1 VKADRRLI
9 LALLL
14 VTVAGLAPVCAKTFS
29 FSADQTTIVLA
40 KGKERTVLTGNARI
54 VSEDTTILAHQI
66 EIYGNNF
73 RYATCRGNVRVTDR
87 KQNVYLTSDSLYFDR
102 EADITRA
109 EGNVIM
115 EDREN
120 ETIVKGGFLENQNK
134 DKSTIV
140 QIGVRILGEDLTT
153 RSEFARY
160 QRADN
165 VLELSGLPVV
175 YWKGD
180 QYEAS
185 RIVINLDSDEI
196 TLQGDVSGTITS
208 EDSNANGSTQNNEAK
223 P

>member
-1 VKADRRLI
+1 VKADRCFI
-9 LALLL
+9 LGLLFIAA
-14 VTVAGLAPVCAKTFS
+14 AGLAPVYAKTFS

-109 EGNVIM
+109 EGNVVM

-165 VLELSGLPVV
+165 ILELSGLPVV

-208 EDSNANGSTQNNEAK
+208 EDSNANGGTQDNEAT

>member
-1 VKADRRLI
+1 MKADRCFI
-9 LALLL
+9 LGLLFIAA
-14 VTVAGLAPVCAKTFS
+14 AGLAPVYAKTFS

-109 EGNVIM
+109 EGNVVM

-165 VLELSGLPVV
+165 ILELSGLPVV

-208 EDSNANGSTQNNEAK
+208 EDSNANGGTQDNEAT